1 MDNWISKIIYT
12 ALLCGLSA
20 FSGLAQSLGN
30 YKTIQVIPQQIVFTT
45 STGNRIS
52 IKAYTD
58 QVIRVQVA
66 KNGEEFLKDNHYE
79 MVASHKMTGQ
89 LKFTEKP
96 GVFEIATLPVATG
109 TGIRV
114 YKAPFKIEFYNLANN
129 TSYLKDSEGINW
141 TGTEISAAFAA
152 DKNEHFCGMG
162 HQSFGLVPSLD
173 LKGQTARCNYGD
185 FDFNEDKNSKDG
197 WAGQAFLT
205 VPFFMSSKGYGIF
218 VNSTFPHQFNFGK
231 ANNYGF
237 KIDTRGFKGQMDYFF
252 IQGPQFKTILE
263 RYTNLTGKPR
273 MPQKS
278 MFGLQLSDKGA
289 SDNEGAD
296 WWKKKVKEHRDAG
309 YPLDHVVN
317 DNRWRAGTG
326 GWSGSWFEWDKTRY
340 KNPKEYAAWCKKNG
354 LTVTLDLNRNITS
367 ASEGYKPSYNLR
379 NAEKVREPF
388 SVPDYSS
395 KEVRNWLW
403 SLFWKKSLN
412 PALQYPGDAIW
423 MDEIDEMTNIP
434 DTSICADGRSWAEN
448 RNYYPFLVAKAV
460 VQEGWDN
467 ENKNIP
473 AGIGEAERPFAW
485 CRGMLAGGQRY
496 ATHWSGDLKC
506 SYSWMQQTIRGMQT
520 SGLSGFPYFNH
531 DAGGFRAPG
540 PDDGMYIQWALAM
553 GSFSPIW
560 RPHGMGEN
568 RRWPLDRSK
577 VCQDAATKYATLRY
591 QMMPYI
597 YSMAYQAYAKG
608 TPMARAMVVDY
619 QNQQDAWAHDQ
630 QYMWGDALLV
640 APNTSSRD
648 SIVSVWLPAG
658 QNWYSFWNDK
668 KFNGGQVIQFPAKFG
683 ELPVFVKEGA
693 IIPKHAFAKSTFW
706 IKPGTLILDIYP
718 GKNGA
723 YTLYEDDGLTERYK
737 TKNERRFTEILYN
750 DKGSQVIVKAAK
762 GFYSKAPENRTYQ
775 LMLHG
780 INGITVIN
788 TIKHTIHKDL
798 IIPLK

>member
-1 MDNWISKIIYT
+1 MKKVLVVVLVYGLGTFT
-12 ALLCGLSA
+12 A
-20 FSGLAQSLGN
+20 FAQTLGN
-30 YKTIQVIPQQIVFTT
+30 YKSMQVTPHQLVFTT

-52 IKAYTD
+52 LKAYTG
-58 QVIRVQVA
+58 QVIRVQAA
-66 KNGEEFLKDNHYE
+66 KQGEEFFKDDHYE
-79 MVASHKMTGQ
+79 MVASHQMTGQ
-89 LKFTEKP
+89 FTSAEKSDL
-96 GVFEIATLPVATG
+96 FEITTG
-109 TGIRV
+109 HVNGPGIRIF
-114 YKAPFKIEFYNLANN
+114 KAPFKIEFYNRATN
-129 TSYLKDSEGINW
+129 TPYLKDNEGIKWVGSNI
-141 TGTEISAAFAA
+141 TAAFVA
-152 DKNEHFCGMG
+152 DKDEHFCGMG
-162 HQSFGLVPSLD
+162 HQSFGLVPTLD

-185 FDFNEDKNSKDG
+185 FDFNEDKGSKDG

-205 VPFFMSSKGYGIF
+205 VPFFLSSKGYGVF
-218 VNSTFPHQFNFGK
+218 VNSTFPHEFNFGK
-231 ANNYGF
+231 GNTYQF

-252 IQGPQFKTILE
+252 IQGPQFKSILE

-273 MPQKS
+273 LPQKS
-278 MFGLQLSDKGA
+278 MFGLQLSDKGTP
-289 SDNEGAD
+289 DNEGAQ
-296 WWKKKVKEHRDAG
+296 WWKNKVKAHRDAG

-326 GWSGSWFEWDKTRY
+326 AWSGSWFEWDKTRY
-340 KNPKEYAAWCKKNG
+340 KDPKEYAQWCKANG

-367 ASEGYKPSYNLR
+367 ASEGYKPAYNLH
-379 NAEKVREPF
+379 NVEGNVREPF

-423 MDEIDEMTNIP
+423 MDEIDEMANIP
-434 DTSICADGRSWAEN
+434 DSSICADGKSWAEN
-448 RNYYPFLVAKAV
+448 RNAYPFLVAKAV

-467 ENKNIP
+467 ENRNTP
-473 AGIGEAERPFAW
+473 AGIGEVERPFAW

-506 SYSWMQQTIRGMQT
+506 NYNWMKQTIRGMQT

-577 VCQDAATKYATLRY
+577 VCQDEATKYATLRY

-597 YSMAYQAYAKG
+597 YSMAYQAYATG

-619 QNQQDAWAHDQ
+619 QNQPAAWTHDQ
-630 QYMWGDALLV
+630 QYMWGDAMLV

-648 SIVSVWLPAG
+648 SVLSVWLPAG

-668 KFNGGQVIQFPAKFG
+668 KYKGGQVVQFPAKFG

-693 IIPKHAFAKSTFW
+693 IIPKHQYAKSTFW
-706 IKPGTLILDIYP
+706 IQPETLILDVYA
-718 GKNGA
+718 GKNGS
-723 YTLYEDDGLTERYK
+723 YTLYEDDGVTERYK
-737 TKNERRFTEILYN
+737 TKNEKRFTEILYN
-750 DKGSQVIVKAAK
+750 DKTRQVTVKAARGK
-762 GFYSKAPENRTYQ
+762 YNNAPENRTYQ
-775 LMLHG
+775 IVFHG
-780 INGITVIN
+780 TNGVSTVN
-788 TIKHTIHKDL
+788 TIKQTIFKDL
-798 IIPLK
+798 IIPIK